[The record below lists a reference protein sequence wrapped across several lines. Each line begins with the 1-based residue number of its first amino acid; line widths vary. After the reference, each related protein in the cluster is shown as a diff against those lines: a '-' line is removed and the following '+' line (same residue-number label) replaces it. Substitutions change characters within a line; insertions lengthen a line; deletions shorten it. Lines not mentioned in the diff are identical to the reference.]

1 MAKRARLAIKAVRSL
16 TLQRGAGRFLH
27 RLRPER
33 AGRPVELCKR
43 LAKCLPMEFTRR
55 IIMAAAILT
64 IAAGLYLSSRPQTPD
79 YGLTK
84 LMKGEPP
91 MDGEGVKLNLK
102 DTRVLA
108 EMNNTFARLSEEVL
122 PAVVSVTTRKEVPA
136 MVTLSPFGLLGRD
149 PQSVSGQGSGAII
162 SKDGLVVTNY
172 HVVADVS
179 EFSITTNDNQMYA
192 AKVLGYDSERDI
204 ALLRI
209 ESNKKDFPFLS
220 FANSDEAKVGHIVF
234 AVGNPFG
241 LSGTVTQGIISA
253 RDRHISDSRMD
264 YLQTDAVINPGNS
277 GGPLVDTSGRI
288 VGVNVAI
295 YQGDQRLKTWQ
306 GIGLSVPSNEVKVVV
321 DAIKKA
327 HDQREQARLSGESML
342 GKGYLGLAVFTEP
355 VEVDPAWGSSEIG
368 AIISHVDPKS
378 PAAIAGLKPGDVV
391 TKFQGMSFRMPADL
405 LQIIRTQPPG
415 SKVKLE
421 VIRNNR
427 MREVMAHLGERPEDQ
442 PTPTPAPNAAP
453 N

>member
-1 MAKRARLAIKAVRSL
+1 
-16 TLQRGAGRFLH
+16 
-27 RLRPER
+27 
-33 AGRPVELCKR
+33 
-43 LAKCLPMEFTRR
+43 
-55 IIMAAAILT
+55 MAAAILA

-84 LMKGEPP
+84 LLKGEKPP
-91 MDGEGVKLNLK
+91 EGDGVKINRN
-102 DTRVLA
+102 DARTLA
-108 EMNNTFARLSEEVL
+108 EMNNLFARLAEAVL
-122 PAVVSVTTRKEVPA
+122 PSVVSVTTRKVRQGT
-136 MVTLSPFGLLGRD
+136 VLLLPFGRFLAGGEPVR
-149 PQSVSGQGSGAII
+149 GMGSGAII

-172 HVVADVS
+172 HVIKDVAD
-179 EFSITTNDNQMYA
+179 FAITTNDNREYT
-192 AKVLGYDSERDI
+192 AKVLGYDEERDI

-209 ESNKKDFPFLS
+209 ESDRKDFPALS
-220 FANSDEAKVGHIVF
+220 FGNSDEVKVGHIVF

-253 RDRHISDSRMD
+253 RDRHLSDSRMD

-295 YQGDQRLKTWQ
+295 YQGDERVQIWQ
-306 GIGLSVPSNEVKVVV
+306 GISLSVPSNEVKVVV

-327 HDQREQARLSGESML
+327 YDQREQARLSGVSML
-342 GKGYLGLAVFTEP
+342 GRGYLGLAVITEP
-355 VEVDPAWGSSEIG
+355 AEVDPAWASSEIG
-368 AIISHVDPKS
+368 AMISHVDPNS

-415 SKVKLE
+415 SVVKLE

-427 MREVMAHLGERPEDQ
+427 MREVTARLGERPDAPPMAE
-442 PTPTPAPNAAP
+442 PAPNAP
-453 N
+453 LK

>member
-1 MAKRARLAIKAVRSL
+1 MVGKAL
-16 TLQRGAGRFLH
+16 FAGAGW
-27 RLRPER
+27 
-33 AGRPVELCKR
+33 AVELCKR
-43 LAKCLPMEFTRR
+43 LANCPRMEFTRR

-91 MDGEGVKLNLK
+91 TDGEGAKLNPK
-102 DTRVLA
+102 DARVLA
-108 EMNNTFARLSEEVL
+108 EMNNTFGRLAEAVL
-122 PAVVSVTTRKEVPA
+122 PAVVSVTTRKDLPGT
-136 MVTLSPFGLLGRD
+136 VTLSPFGFFGRD
-149 PQSVSGQGSGAII
+149 PQSVQGQGSGAII
-162 SKDGLVVTNY
+162 SKDGLVITNY
-172 HVVADVS
+172 HVIEDVS
-179 EFSITTNDNQMYA
+179 ELVVTTNDNQRYS
-192 AKVLGYDSERDI
+192 AKVLGYDEERDI

-209 ESNKKDFPFLS
+209 ESDRKDFPALS
-220 FANSDEAKVGHIVF
+220 FANSDEVKVGHIVF

-253 RDRHISDSRMD
+253 RDRHLSDSRMD

-277 GGPLVDTSGRI
+277 GGPLVDISGRI

-295 YQGDQRLKTWQ
+295 YQGDQRLKIWQ
-306 GIGLSVPSNEVKVVV
+306 GIGLSVPSNEVKVVA

-327 HDQREQARLSGESML
+327 YDQREQERLSGVSML
-342 GKGYLGLAVFTEP
+342 GKGYLGLAVVTEP

-391 TKFQGMSFRMPADL
+391 TKFQGMSFRMPEDL
-405 LQIIRTQPPG
+405 IHIIRTQPPG
-415 SKVKLE
+415 STVKLQ

-427 MREVMAHLGERPEDQ
+427 MREVVARITERPDAPPQ
-442 PTPTPAPNAAP
+442 VTPEANAAP
-453 N
+453 K